1 MVSARAIG
9 YTSAMTIS
17 LPILSGP
24 GRSAG
29 NGARGPAK
37 KVYFV
42 SLGCPK
48 NQVDTEVMLG
58 LVRADGHVLVDDP
71 ALADMLVVNT
81 CGFIDAAKEESIQTI
96 LELGRVKT
104 DAAEAGERKHLV
116 VAGCLSQRYPTE
128 LADELPEVDHFLGS
142 ADMMGLRNVL
152 GGSAARLGVTP
163 LDRRAWLY
171 DHDTPRQT
179 YGLGHSNYVKI
190 AEGCDRPCGFCII
203 PKLRGPQRS
212 RPVFDIVA
220 EAHALAAQGTREICL
235 VAQDLTTYGTDL
247 PERGL
252 APANLE
258 GLLDALG
265 EIADLRWIRLHY
277 AYPSA
282 VTDGLISRI
291 AELPKV
297 ASYIDVP
304 IQHVDTGVLKK
315 MRRGYGEKLVREL
328 VERIRKQ
335 SNKIWLRTTML
346 VGHPGEDEA
355 AFGRLRDFI
364 AEGEIDH
371 LGVFPWSREDGTV
384 SAMQPSRVDDDAANE
399 RASELMELQAE
410 IRTNKFA
417 ALRGQVIEVLVD
429 GISDES
435 EYLLDGRHEG
445 QAPDIDGK
453 VILLDGTA
461 QPGEF
466 VKARVMQTTAHDL
479 IASLDLER
487 EPEDFDELEPSDD

>member
-1 MVSARAIG
+1 
-9 YTSAMTIS
+9 
-17 LPILSGP
+17 
-24 GRSAG
+24 
-29 NGARGPAK
+29 
-37 KVYFV
+37 
-42 SLGCPK
+42 
-48 NQVDTEVMLG
+48 MLG

-96 LELGRVKT
+96 LELGRIKT
-104 DAAEAGERKHLV
+104 DAAEAGESKRLV

-128 LADELPEVDHFLGS
+128 LADEMPEVDHFLGS

-282 VTDGLISRI
+282 VTDGLIMRI
-291 AELPKV
+291 AQHPKV

-315 MRRGYGEKLVREL
+315 MRRGYGERRVREL
-328 VERIRKQ
+328 VEALRDPAKVGDARV
-335 SNKIWLRTTML
+335 WLRTTML

-410 IRTNKFA
+410 IRANKFA

-461 QPGEF
+461 QPGTF
-466 VKARVMQTTAHDL
+466 VQARVMQTTAHDL
-479 IASLDLER
+479 IASLDLDR
-487 EPEDFDELEPSDD
+487 EPDDDDSSESGELEPSDD

>member
-1 MVSARAIG
+1 
-9 YTSAMTIS
+9 MTIS
-17 LPILSGP
+17 LPILSGT
-24 GRSAG
+24 
-29 NGARGPAK
+29 GASTGTSTRVGGSAK

-104 DAAEAGERKHLV
+104 DAAEAGESKRLV

-142 ADMMGLRNVL
+142 ADMLGLRTVL
-152 GGSAARLGVTP
+152 AGSAVRLGVTP

-282 VTDGLISRI
+282 VTDGLITRI
-291 AELPKV
+291 AQHPKV

-304 IQHVDTGVLKK
+304 IQHVDSGVLKK
-315 MRRGYGEKLVREL
+315 MRRGYGEKLVRDL

-335 SNKIWLRTTML
+335 PSAGGMAKIWLRTTML

-371 LGVFPWSREDGTV
+371 LGVFPWSREEGTT
-384 SAMQPSRVDDDAANE
+384 SAMHPSRVDDQAANE

-410 IRTNKFA
+410 IRANKFA

-461 QPGEF
+461 QPGTF
-466 VKARVMQTTAHDL
+466 VQARVMQTTAHDL
-479 IASLDLER
+479 IATLDLER
-487 EPEDFDELEPSDD
+487 ELDPDDDESGELEPSDD